1 MKGILKYLSTFPSPY
16 FKLVDIM
23 RLKKNLVIKD
33 TKSNRLEENIYKS
46 CT

>member
-23 RLKKNLVIKD
+23 RLKK
-33 TKSNRLEENIYKS
+33 KSSHQGYKKQQ
-46 CT
+46 TGRKYL